1 MASRHHQHNHNHNCS
16 CHQNH
21 HHNIPQFATSPY
33 CCPQSNHPSPPPE
46 ANLLHLLASYLQNQ
60 QQETQCSCETQ
71 FQSFNGIRRQQK
83 KVPRPQQEYDNHIVL
98 SCLLRKINDL
108 ESSLNKF
115 SASYDQHST
124 LRDSAAR
131 IIQTHFRSYLVHRSV
146 SFRQLK
152 ELATIKSSFLSLK
165 SSILEKPHFPFKA
178 VSRKASDLLLQLDS
192 IQGRI
197 DPMIRSSKRS
207 LSRDLVR
214 FLQYIDDCAVKRYD
228 FVGKVNGKKPQ
239 GLGVAEDRTIEKLR
253 KRMGR
258 VFSGDEDNNGDMTD
272 DSEEVPMNGID
283 NRKIGSSKCRTGGFV
298 KGNLVKPPV
307 RKSKNRNVY
316 QVYGNTHDLTL
327 SAEEDSVDSDEEMLV
342 ISRDNGRK
350 HSLKARNLV
359 LVKGSGGKTTRVSV
373 DENGNVYKVNGDR
386 NDQTSSEDDD
396 DLVDTDEEIL
406 VISKGNG
413 RKHSLKARNEV
424 LVKGSGGKTNRVV
437 KTVRF
442 DENGNVYKVYGDKP
456 ESSVGEEDDSTSGS
470 NDANGEEKEVEEIK
484 YVPKKSDGFEGE
496 EEEETHSEDEVSSSE
511 GSEGNVIVTRD
522 VNHPECK
529 EHKKEGGLMFSPPL
543 PLKMEP

>member
-207 LSRDLVR
+207 LSRDL
-214 FLQYIDDCAVKRYD
+214 
-228 FVGKVNGKKPQ
+228 

-373 DENGNVYKVNGDR
+373 DENGNVYK
-386 NDQTSSEDDD
+386 
-396 DLVDTDEEIL
+396 
-406 VISKGNG
+406 GNG